1 MHRTGD
7 PGWARPGGSSQP
19 CLLPPTEPVGENIP
33 SFLSRAGDE
42 TSRRVDRAG
51 EECEGKAMSS
61 VRDR

>member
-1 MHRTGD
+1 MHRTGE

-61 VRDR
+61 VRDH